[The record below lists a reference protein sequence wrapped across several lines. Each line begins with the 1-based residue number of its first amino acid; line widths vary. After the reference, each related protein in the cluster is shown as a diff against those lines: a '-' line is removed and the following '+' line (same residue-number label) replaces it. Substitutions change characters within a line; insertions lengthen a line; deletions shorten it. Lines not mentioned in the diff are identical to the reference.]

1 MKRTSLS
8 AALITEVLER
18 YNHRCALCDINLRRL
33 DIAMRS
39 MPSSWDYLNN
49 VETSTLLAKRVGG
62 CGIYGKRDRFTSAM
76 TNGALLG
83 RHKDRAHALLGRLW
97 GVTLWPGCH
106 FYEIDHIVPVVEGG
120 RNVASNLRLLC
131 RRCHKGVSIDLMRR
145 LRRRPK
151 KGIGRGY

>member
-18 YNHRCALCDINLRRL
+18 YNHRCATCNIDVRRL
-33 DIAMRS
+33 DVAMRS
-39 MPSSWDYLNN
+39 MPSSYERCLMPKLRAAA
-49 VETSTLLAKRVGG
+49 TFGRS
-62 CGIYGKRDRFTSAM
+62 DRFTSPM
-76 TNGALLG
+76 NYGRMLG
-83 RHKDRAHALLGRLW
+83 RHKDRSHALLGRLW
-97 GVTLWPGCH
+97 GIALWPGCH

-131 RRCHKGVSIDLMRR
+131 RRCHKGVSVALMNR

-151 KGIGRGY
+151 KGVGRGFSR

>member
-8 AALITEVLER
+8 PALVAEVLER
-18 YNHRCALCDINLRRL
+18 YAHRCALCDINVRYL
-33 DIAMRS
+33 DIAMRR
-39 MPSSWDYLNN
+39 MPPSWDYLRGFP
-49 VETSTLLAKRVGG
+49 VK
-62 CGIYGKRDRFTSAM
+62 YGKRDRFTSPM
-76 TNGALLG
+76 THGALLG

-97 GVTLWPGCH
+97 GIALWPGCH

-131 RRCHKGVSIDLMRR
+131 RRCHKGVSVDLMKR

-151 KGIGRGY
+151 KGVGRGFSQ